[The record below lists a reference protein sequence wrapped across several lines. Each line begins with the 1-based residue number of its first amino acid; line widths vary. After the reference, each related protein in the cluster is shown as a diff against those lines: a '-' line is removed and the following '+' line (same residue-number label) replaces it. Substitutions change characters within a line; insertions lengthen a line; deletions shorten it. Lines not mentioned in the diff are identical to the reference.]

1 MEALLTLPNAITLLR
16 VFLVPAVILCLLR
29 HRYDAAFWLFV
40 SAGLGD
46 WLDGFL
52 ARRLNQVSRI
62 GAILDP
68 VADKMIMV
76 SVSVILAWQC
86 LLPAWFACVLVLRDV
101 VIVLGALAYH
111 FLFGHVEMAPTRLSK
126 FNTLLAFA
134 VLGATLA
141 EANGMISPGPVLPA
155 AYWIVLATL
164 LASGVNYVWIWGH
177 RAAGKNGRS
186 GGA

>member
-1 MEALLTLPNAITLLR
+1 MEVPLTLPNAITLLR
-16 VFLVPAVILCLLR
+16 VLLVPAVVLCLLG
-29 HRYDAAFWLFV
+29 HRYDLAFWLFAA
-40 SAGLGD
+40 AGIGD

-52 ARRLNQVSRI
+52 ARRLNQVSRL

-68 VADKMIMV
+68 VADKLIMV

-86 LLPAWFACVLVLRDV
+86 LLPAWFAGVLVLRDV

-111 FLFGHVEMAPTRLSK
+111 LLFGRVEMAPTRLSK

-141 EANGMISPGPVLPA
+141 EAHGFLSLEPVLRA

-164 LASGVNYVWIWGH
+164 LASGANYVWIWGH
-177 RAAGKNGRS
+177 RAVGRDGA
-186 GGA
+186 GGAD